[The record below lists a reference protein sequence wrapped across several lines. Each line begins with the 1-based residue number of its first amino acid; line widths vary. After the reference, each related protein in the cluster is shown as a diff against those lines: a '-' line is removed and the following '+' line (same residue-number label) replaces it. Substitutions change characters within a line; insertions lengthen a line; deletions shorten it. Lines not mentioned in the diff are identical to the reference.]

1 MSSGWFLSSSCTVTF
16 FPVIRMSLAAIHI
29 GSEGWRLQRT
39 IVPGLRF
46 VLMSCSVLTSSS
58 YDATARFV
66 CAG

>member
-1 MSSGWFLSSSCTVTF
+1 MTF

-46 VLMSCSVLTSSS
+46 VLMSCPVLTRSS

-66 CAG
+66 GAG